1 MKIYLETFEYENFL
15 ILFGVIRR
23 YSFQKYW
30 KGQKMRRFIYDLKEF
45 YSDLYEFGEIISF

>member
-1 MKIYLETFEYENFL
+1 MKIYLETFEYENFM

-30 KGQKMRRFIYDLKEF
+30 KE
-45 YSDLYEFGEIISF
+45 